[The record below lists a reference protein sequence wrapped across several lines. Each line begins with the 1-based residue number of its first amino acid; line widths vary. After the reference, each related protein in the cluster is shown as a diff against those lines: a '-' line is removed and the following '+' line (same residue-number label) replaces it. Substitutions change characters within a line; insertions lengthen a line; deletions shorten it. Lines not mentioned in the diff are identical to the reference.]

1 MLNRARSQLF
11 AFSLG
16 AVILVYLVLVFF
28 YQAPLLNNGD
38 YHRITHQLVQ
48 IPAYQAL
55 SQACLKIRPDTFF
68 IPSSLASLVFEVNV
82 AFVNLIGQSCWDL
95 QSYFLMLASIY
106 CIGLYRC
113 ITTNLPL
120 PSLIGLVLAPLFFSP
135 FFKSLYEE
143 GIVLALLPWVKLG
156 IYRLRTQGKIL
167 EFTITSALLL
177 LAKTQLVLLA
187 PAMFYAIFF
196 YGRALKLPTL
206 KIIFVS
212 GFLILAVVGSLY
224 QKQKQED
231 GLANAYNRLFNGI
244 GWSMQ
249 SVYSWPANH
258 FSERLHYFSS
268 HQNELQ
274 EITKD
279 AELVPNLNLWG
290 TSFWPTG
297 LELLTS
303 GDDPRWEN
311 IERQLSPRT
320 FLKFFY
326 THPSALIQY
335 FQNGLLIFLT
345 SNYTFG
351 TLQEIEPSLISNA
364 LAFVNQ
370 YALENVIWL
379 YALLLVYFFIS
390 RKKFGR
396 ILAISVSIGAP
407 LAVLVGDGYFEYE
420 KHLMAFFITLPL
432 IVLFTSATPKKTST
446 Y

>member
-1 MLNRARSQLF
+1 MLSRARSQFL

-16 AVILVYLVLVFF
+16 TVLLVYLVLVFF

-48 IPAYQAL
+48 IPAYQGL
-55 SQACLKIRPDTFF
+55 NQACLEIRPDAFF
-68 IPSSLASLVFEVNV
+68 IPSSLASLVFEINV
-82 AFVNLIGQSCWDL
+82 GFTNLIGQTCWSL
-95 QSYFLMLASIY
+95 ESYFLILASIY

-113 ITTNLPL
+113 IATSLPL
-120 PSLIGLVLAPLFFSP
+120 PTLIGLLVAPLFFSP

-143 GIVLALLPWVKLG
+143 GIVLALLPWVILG
-156 IYRLRTQGKIL
+156 IYRLRTQGKVL

-187 PAMFYAIFF
+187 PAMLYAIFL

-212 GFLILAVVGSLY
+212 GILLLAVAGSLY

-249 SVYSWPANH
+249 SVHSWPANH
-258 FSERLHYFSS
+258 FSGRLQYFSS
-268 HQNELQ
+268 HQDELQ

-303 GDDPRWEN
+303 GNDQRWEN
-311 IERQLSPRT
+311 IDRQLNPKS

-326 THPSALIQY
+326 IHPSALIQY
-335 FQNGLLIFLT
+335 LQNGVLVFT
-345 SNYTFG
+345 NSNYALG
-351 TLQEIEPSLISNA
+351 ALQEILPSLIGTGLTVLNNYS
-364 LAFVNQ
+364 LQ
-370 YALENVIWL
+370 SVIWL
-379 YALLLVYFFIS
+379 YALLLIYCLLS
-390 RKKFGR
+390 RSGFGR
-396 ILAISVSIGAP
+396 LLSIGILIGAP
-407 LAVLVGDGYFEYE
+407 FTVLIGDGYFEFE
-420 KHLMAFFITLPL
+420 KHLMPYFLTLPL
-432 IVLFTSATPKKTST
+432 LLLFIPSKNRL
-446 Y
+446 